1 METKRK
7 MAGLYVPAW
16 MIALLLL
23 YLALPGVP
31 PSVAELRLAGLA
43 LEAVQPASRAE
54 VAAAYQ
60 VLAQRLASEASDAS
74 GAGGPVLALQ
84 GDRIGVS
91 LPPGGESLA
100 ILAEA
105 SRIGR
110 VELVDGGT
118 EFLAIGSLVQTG
130 LQAIPDQAT
139 YQSVLTNADFVAAE
153 ARLGTKGR
161 PVIDFTL
168 TPAADARL
176 AAQTAD
182 RRGYYL
188 CLAVDRRIVN
198 CPILRTPLTERRGVI
213 ELTGSAT
220 LADARTLAMLLRSGP
235 LPVAFK
241 LAAE

>member
-23 YLALPGVP
+23 YLTLPGVP
-31 PSVAELRLAGLA
+31 PSAAELRSAGLA
-43 LEAVQPASRAE
+43 LEAAQPASQAD

-60 VLAQRLASEASDAS
+60 VLTQRLASDSS
-74 GAGGPVLALQ
+74 GISRPVLALQ

-91 LPPGGESLA
+91 LPPGGESAA

-118 EFLAIGSLVQTG
+118 EFLAIGSLVKTG
-130 LQAIPDQAT
+130 PQAIPDQDT
-139 YQSVLTNADFVAAE
+139 YQSVLTSGDFIAAE
-153 ARLGTKGR
+153 ADLGTKGR
-161 PVIDFTL
+161 PVIEFTL
-168 TPAADARL
+168 TSAADARL
-176 AAQTAD
+176 AALTAD

-188 CLAVDRRIVN
+188 CLAVDHHIIN

-220 LADARTLAMLLRSGP
+220 FTDARTLAMLLRSGP

-241 LAAE
+241 LALE

>member
-16 MIALLLL
+16 VIALLLL

-31 PSVAELRLAGLA
+31 PSAAELRPAGLA
-43 LEAVQPASRAE
+43 LEAAQPASRADVE
-54 VAAAYQ
+54 AAYQ
-60 VLAQRLASEASDAS
+60 VLTQRLTFGSS
-74 GAGGPVLALQ
+74 GAGEPVLALQ
-84 GDRIGVS
+84 DDRIGVS
-91 LPPGGESLA
+91 LPPGAESSA

-130 LQAIPDQAT
+130 PQAIPDQAT
-139 YQSVLTNADFVAAE
+139 YQTVLTSVDFVAAE
-153 ARLGTKGR
+153 ARPGAKGR
-161 PVIDFTL
+161 PVIEFTL
-168 TPAADARL
+168 TAAADARL

-198 CPILRTPLTERRGVI
+198 CPILRTPLTGRQGVI
-213 ELTGSAT
+213 EMTGSAT
-220 LADARTLAMLLRSGP
+220 LADSRTLAMLLRSGP
-235 LPVAFK
+235 LPVLFK

>member
-31 PSVAELRLAGLA
+31 PSAAELRPAGLA
-43 LEAVQPASRAE
+43 LEAAQPASRAD
-54 VAAAYQ
+54 VVVAYQ
-60 VLAQRLASEASDAS
+60 VLAQRLASDSS
-74 GAGGPVLALQ
+74 GTGGPALALQ

-130 LQAIPDQAT
+130 PQAIPDQAT
-139 YQSVLTNADFVAAE
+139 YQSVLTSADFVVAE
-153 ARLGTKGR
+153 AGLGAKSR
-161 PVIDFTL
+161 PVIEFTL

-198 CPILRTPLTERRGVI
+198 CPILRTPLTERQGVI

>member
-7 MAGLYVPAW
+7 MTGVYVPAW

-31 PSVAELRLAGLA
+31 PSAAELRPAGLA
-43 LEAVQPASRAE
+43 LEAAQPASRAD

-60 VLAQRLASEASDAS
+60 VLVRRLASDAS
-74 GAGGPVLALQ
+74 DAAGASGPALALQ

-91 LPPGGESLA
+91 LPPGGEVSA

-105 SRIGR
+105 SRIGQ
-110 VELVDGGT
+110 VEVVDGGT
-118 EFLAIGSLVQTG
+118 EFLTIGRLVQTG
-130 LQAIPDQAT
+130 PQAIPDQAI
-139 YQSVLTNADFVAAE
+139 YQSVLTSGDFVAAE
-153 ARLGTKGR
+153 ARLGAKDR

-168 TPAADARL
+168 TPAGDARL

>member
-1 METKRK
+1 METKTK

-16 MIALLLL
+16 MIALLVL

-31 PSVAELRLAGLA
+31 PSAAELRPAGLA
-43 LEAVQPASRAE
+43 LEAAQPASRADVE
-54 VAAAYQ
+54 AAYQ
-60 VLAQRLASEASDAS
+60 VLTQRLTFGSS
-74 GAGGPVLALQ
+74 GAGEPVLALQ

-91 LPPGGESLA
+91 LPPGAQTAA

-130 LQAIPDQAT
+130 PQALPDQET
-139 YQSVLTNADFVAAE
+139 YQSVLTSGDFVAAE

-161 PVIDFTL
+161 PVIEFTL
-168 TPAADARL
+168 TQAADARL

-188 CLAVDRRIVN
+188 CLAVDHQIVN

-241 LAAE
+241 LANE

>member
-31 PSVAELRLAGLA
+31 PSAAELRPASLA
-43 LEAVQPASRAE
+43 LEAAQPASRAD

-60 VLAQRLASEASDAS
+60 VLAQRLASGLS
-74 GAGGPVLALQ
+74 GEGQPVLALQ

-91 LPPGGESLA
+91 LPPGAQSSA

-130 LQAIPDQAT
+130 PQAIPDQAT
-139 YQSVLTNADFVAAE
+139 YQSVLTSGDFVAAE
-153 ARLGTKGR
+153 ARLGAKGR
-161 PVIDFTL
+161 PVIEFTL

-198 CPILRTPLTERRGVI
+198 CPILRTPLTERQGVI

-241 LAAE
+241 LAVE

>member
-31 PSVAELRLAGLA
+31 PSAAELRPSGLA
-43 LEAVQPASRAE
+43 LEAAQPASRAD
-54 VAAAYQ
+54 VVAAYQ
-60 VLAQRLASEASDAS
+60 VLAQRLASDSSGAS
-74 GAGGPVLALQ
+74 GPALALQ

-130 LQAIPDQAT
+130 PQAIPDQAT
-139 YQSVLTNADFVAAE
+139 YQSVLTSGDFVAAE
-153 ARLGTKGR
+153 ARLGAKGR
-161 PVIDFTL
+161 PVIEFTL

-198 CPILRTPLTERRGVI
+198 CPILRTPLTERQGVI

-220 LADARTLAMLLRSGP
+220 LTDARTLAMLLRSGP

>member
-31 PSVAELRLAGLA
+31 PSVAELRPAGLA
-43 LEAVQPASRAE
+43 LEAAQPASRAD
-54 VAAAYQ
+54 VVAAYQ
-60 VLAQRLASEASDAS
+60 VLAQRFAS
-74 GAGGPVLALQ
+74 GADGPTLALQ

-91 LPPGGESLA
+91 LPPGAQPSA

-105 SRIGR
+105 RRIGR

-118 EFLAIGSLVQTG
+118 EFLALGSLVQTG
-130 LQAIPDQAT
+130 PQAIPDQAT
-139 YQSVLTNADFVAAE
+139 YQTVLASADFVVAE
-153 ARLGTKGR
+153 ARLGPKGR
-161 PVIDFTL
+161 PVIEFTL

-188 CLAVDRRIVN
+188 CLAVDHRVVN
-198 CPILRTPLTERRGVI
+198 CPILRTPLTERQGVI
-213 ELTGSAT
+213 ELTGNAT
-220 LADARTLAMLLRSGP
+220 LADACAWAMLLRSGP
-235 LPVAFK
+235 LPVAFR
-241 LAAE
+241 LAAK

>member
-7 MAGLYVPAW
+7 MAGLSVPAW

-31 PSVAELRLAGLA
+31 PSAAELRPAGLA
-43 LEAVQPASRAE
+43 LEAVQPASRAD
-54 VAAAYQ
+54 VMAAYQ
-60 VLAQRLASEASDAS
+60 VLAQRLASDAS
-74 GAGGPVLALQ
+74 GASSPVLALQ

-91 LPPGGESLA
+91 LPPGGASSA

-110 VELVDGGT
+110 VEVVDGGT

-130 LQAIPDQAT
+130 PQAIPDQGT
-139 YQSVLTNADFVAAE
+139 YQSVLTTVDFVAAE

-168 TPAADARL
+168 TPAGDARL
-176 AAQTAD
+176 AAQTTD

-188 CLAVDRRIVN
+188 CLAVDHQIVN
-198 CPILRTPLTERRGVI
+198 CPILRTPLTELRGVI

-220 LADARTLAMLLRSGP
+220 LADAHTLAMLLRSGP

-241 LAAE
+241 LAVE

>member
-31 PSVAELRLAGLA
+31 PSVAELRPAGLA
-43 LEAVQPASRAE
+43 LEAAQPASRAE

-60 VLAQRLASEASDAS
+60 VLAQRLASASS

-91 LPPGGESLA
+91 LPPGGESSA

>member
-23 YLALPGVP
+23 YLALPGMP
-31 PSVAELRLAGLA
+31 PSAAELRPAGLA
-43 LEAVQPASRAE
+43 LEAAQPASRAD
-54 VAAAYQ
+54 VVAAYQ
-60 VLAQRLASEASDAS
+60 VLAQRLASDSSGAS
-74 GAGGPVLALQ
+74 GPALALQ

-130 LQAIPDQAT
+130 PQAIPDQAT
-139 YQSVLTNADFVAAE
+139 YQSVLTSADFVAAE
-153 ARLGTKGR
+153 ARLGAKGR
-161 PVIDFTL
+161 PVIEFTL

-198 CPILRTPLTERRGVI
+198 CPILRTPLTERQGVI

>member
-31 PSVAELRLAGLA
+31 PSAAELRPAGLA
-43 LEAVQPASRAE
+43 LEAAQPASRAD
-54 VAAAYQ
+54 VAAAYR
-60 VLAQRLASEASDAS
+60 VLAQRLAYGSPE
-74 GAGGPVLALQ
+74 AGGPVLALR

-91 LPPGGESLA
+91 LPPGAQPSA

-105 SRIGR
+105 NRIGR

-118 EFLAIGSLVQTG
+118 EFLTIGSLVQTG
-130 LQAIPDQAT
+130 PQAIPDQAT
-139 YQSVLTNADFVAAE
+139 YQSVLTSDDFVVAE
-153 ARLGTKGR
+153 ARLGAKGR
-161 PVIDFTL
+161 PVIEFTL

-176 AAQTAD
+176 AAQTDD

-188 CLAVDRRIVN
+188 CLAVDHRVVN
-198 CPILRTPLTERRGVI
+198 CPILRTPLTERQGVI
-213 ELTGSAT
+213 ELTGGAT
-220 LADARTLAMLLRSGP
+220 RADARTLAMLLRSGP

>member
-1 METKRK
+1 METKTK
-7 MAGLYVPAW
+7 LAGLYVPAW

-31 PSVAELRLAGLA
+31 PSAAELRPAGLA
-43 LEAVQPASRAE
+43 LEAAQPASQAD

-60 VLAQRLASEASDAS
+60 VLTQRLAS
-74 GAGGPVLALQ
+74 GADGPTLALQ

-91 LPPGGESLA
+91 LPPGVQSSA
-100 ILAEA
+100 VLAEA

-118 EFLAIGSLVQTG
+118 EFLTIGSLVQTG
-130 LQAIPDQAT
+130 PQAIPDQTT
-139 YQSVLTNADFVAAE
+139 YQSVLTSADFVVAE
-153 ARLGTKGR
+153 AGLGTKGQ
-161 PVIDFTL
+161 PVIEFTL
-168 TPAADARL
+168 TPAGDARL

-198 CPILRTPLTERRGVI
+198 CPILRTPLTERQGVI
-213 ELTGSAT
+213 ELTGGAT
-220 LADARTLAMLLRSGP
+220 LADARTWAMLLRSGP

>member
-1 METKRK
+1 MEIKRK

-16 MIALLLL
+16 MIALLVL

-31 PSVAELRLAGLA
+31 PSVAELRPAGLA
-43 LEAVQPASRAE
+43 LEAAQPASRAD

-60 VLAQRLASEASDAS
+60 VLAQRLAYGSS
-74 GAGGPVLALQ
+74 GAVRPVLALQ

-91 LPPGGESLA
+91 LPPGGESSA

-130 LQAIPDQAT
+130 PQAIPDQAT
-139 YQSVLTNADFVAAE
+139 YQSVLTSADFIAAD
-153 ARLGTKGR
+153 ARLGAKGR
-161 PVIDFTL
+161 PVIEFTL
-168 TPAADARL
+168 TPAADTRL

-198 CPILRTPLTERRGVI
+198 CPILRTPLTKRQGVI
-213 ELTGSAT
+213 ELTARAT

-241 LAAE
+241 LVAE

>member
-16 MIALLLL
+16 VIALLLL
-23 YLALPGVP
+23 YLTLPGVP
-31 PSVAELRLAGLA
+31 PSAAELRSAGLA
-43 LEAVQPASRAE
+43 LEAAQPASQADL
-54 VAAAYQ
+54 VAAYQ
-60 VLAQRLASEASDAS
+60 VLTQRLTSDSS
-74 GAGGPVLALQ
+74 GVSRPVLALQ

-91 LPPGGESLA
+91 LPPGGESSA

-118 EFLAIGSLVQTG
+118 EFLAIGSLVKTG
-130 LQAIPDQAT
+130 PQAIPDQDT
-139 YQSVLTNADFVAAE
+139 YQSVLISGDFVAAE
-153 ARLGTKGR
+153 AGLGTKGR
-161 PVIDFTL
+161 PVIEFTL

-188 CLAVDRRIVN
+188 CLAVDHHIVN

-241 LAAE
+241 LAEE